1 MFKHGSGAKLRLKE
15 GGGDELRF
23 HFKKIVLYLVIK
35 KIFEIFGN
43 FKRGFMTRNWE
54 FPHRF

>member
-23 HFKKIVLYLVIK
+23 HFKKIVLYLVILRK
-35 KIFEIFGN
+35 FLRYLEIL
-43 FKRGFMTRNWE
+43 RGVL
-54 FPHRF
+54 